1 MANKPIPAV
10 CDHGC
15 KKSFS
20 ISKFKTQ
27 KVKAG
32 NEKTFFRCPHC
43 RQEYVAY
50 YSSIETKQLQKK
62 IRKLQKEAYAPGS
75 ATDMNVFRQQEAIL
89 QAQIKHSMDEAR
101 MVSES

>member
-27 KVKAG
+27 KVKGG

-43 RQEYVAY
+43 RQEYIAY

-62 IRKLQKEAYAPGS
+62 IRKLQREAYEPGS
-75 ATDMNVFRQQEAIL
+75 TMDMNAFREQEASL
-89 QAQIKHSMDEAR
+89 QTQIKQSMDEAR
-101 MVSES
+101 IIAES